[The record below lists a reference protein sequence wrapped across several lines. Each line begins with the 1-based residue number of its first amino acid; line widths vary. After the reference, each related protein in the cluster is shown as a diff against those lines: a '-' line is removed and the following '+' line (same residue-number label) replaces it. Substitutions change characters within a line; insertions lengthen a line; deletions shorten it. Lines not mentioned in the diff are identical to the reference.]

1 VPTGTV
7 RRLARVRPS
16 LSLLALVAVLASC
29 GGDDEPER
37 ELQPGGTVTIGIAV
51 GERLVAEGA
60 RVEANR
66 VNNAGGV
73 GGALTIRLARGTVP
87 DLLARGVRLFVLPC
101 RLGLAG
107 AAAAVSGG
115 GAFAVAPCDDGMLA
129 GSPRVVFTGLSPG
142 DQALALSDY
151 VGGEAARKLPARTA
165 RGERVDAL
173 LGLENGGS
181 SIVSPDAP
189 ERVVAPSGA
198 PEESLFATF
207 GFPEPGSRTD
217 EFYERFRAVYGR
229 RPETILSALGADA
242 VNALAGAIELAASTR
257 PDLVAAE
264 VRKGFEVRGVL
275 NELSFPGDTNRAE
288 VGAVIVRLRGGKLRV
303 VG

>member
-1 VPTGTV
+1 M
-7 RRLARVRPS
+7 RLR
-16 LSLLALVAVLASC
+16 LGLLALVALLAAC
-29 GGDDEPER
+29 GGEDEPER
-37 ELQPGGTVTIGIAV
+37 ELQPGGTVTIGIV
-51 GERLVAEGA
+51 TGERLVAEGA

-101 RLGLAG
+101 RLSLAG
-107 AAAAVSGG
+107 AASAVSRA
-115 GAFAVAPCDDGMLA
+115 GAFAVAPCDDGVLE
-129 GSPRVVFTGLSPG
+129 GSQRVVFTGLSPRA
-142 DQALALSDY
+142 QAAALSDY
-151 VGGEAARKLPARTA
+151 VGGEAARELAPETA
-165 RGERVDAL
+165 RGARVEPF
-173 LGLENGGS
+173 LGLENGGA

-189 ERVVAPSGA
+189 ERVVAPPGA

-242 VNALAGAIELAASTR
+242 VNALSAAIELAVSTR

-264 VRKGFEVRGVL
+264 VEKGFEVRGML

-288 VGAVIVRLRGGKLRV
+288 VDAVIVRLRDGKLRV

>member
-1 VPTGTV
+1 M
-7 RRLARVRPS
+7 RLRAALL
-16 LSLLALVAVLASC
+16 LSLLLSLLVVVTLLAGC
-29 GGDDEPER
+29 GGEDEAER
-37 ELQPGGTVTIGIAV
+37 ELQPGSTVTIGIV
-51 GERLVAEGA
+51 DGERLIAEGV

-87 DLLARGVRLFVLPC
+87 ELLARGVRLFVLPC
-101 RLGLAG
+101 RLGLVG
-107 AAAAVSGG
+107 AASAVAKAR
-115 GAFAVAPCDDGMLA
+115 AFAVAPCDDGVLE
-129 GSPRVVFTGLSPG
+129 GSQQVALTGLSPRA
-142 DQALALSDY
+142 QAEALSDF
-151 VGGEAARKLPARTA
+151 VGGEAARELVPETA
-165 RGERVDAL
+165 RGKRVEPF
-173 LGLENGGS
+173 LGLESDGA

-189 ERVVAPSGA
+189 ERVVAPPGA

-217 EFYERFRAVYGR
+217 EFYERFRSIFGR

-242 VNALAGAIELAASTR
+242 LNALAGAIELAASTR
-257 PDLVAAE
+257 PGLVAAE
-264 VRKGFEVRGVL
+264 VRRGFEVRGVL

-288 VGAVIVRLRGGKLRV
+288 VDAVIVRLRDGKLRV

>member
-1 VPTGTV
+1 V
-7 RRLARVRPS
+7 RLRAALL
-16 LSLLALVAVLASC
+16 LSLLLSLLVVVTLLAGC
-29 GGDDEPER
+29 GGEDEAER
-37 ELQPGGTVTIGIAV
+37 ELQPGSTVTIGIV
-51 GERLVAEGA
+51 DGERLIAEGV

-87 DLLARGVRLFVLPC
+87 ELLARGVRLFVLPC
-101 RLGLAG
+101 RLGLVG
-107 AAAAVSGG
+107 AASAVAKAR
-115 GAFAVAPCDDGMLA
+115 AFAVAPCDDGVLE
-129 GSPRVVFTGLSPG
+129 GSQQVALTGLSPRA
-142 DQALALSDY
+142 QAEALSDF
-151 VGGEAARKLPARTA
+151 VGGEAARELVPETA
-165 RGERVDAL
+165 RGKRVEPF
-173 LGLENGGS
+173 LGLESDGA

-189 ERVVAPSGA
+189 ERVVAPPGA

-217 EFYERFRAVYGR
+217 EFYERFRSIFGR

-242 VNALAGAIELAASTR
+242 LNALAGAIELAASTR
-257 PDLVAAE
+257 PGLVAAE
-264 VRKGFEVRGVL
+264 VRRGFEVRGVL

-288 VGAVIVRLRGGKLRV
+288 VDAVIVRLRDGKLRV

>member
-1 VPTGTV
+1 MRP
-7 RRLARVRPS
+7 RLG
-16 LSLLALVAVLASC
+16 LLALVALLAAC
-29 GGDDEPER
+29 GGNGEPER
-37 ELQPGGTVTIGIAV
+37 ELQPGGTVTIGIV
-51 GERLVAEGA
+51 DGERLIREGA

-107 AAAAVSGG
+107 AVSAVSEVD
-115 GAFAVAPCDDGMLA
+115 AYAVAPCDDGVLV
-129 GSPRVVFTGLSPG
+129 GSPRVAFTGLSPRA
-142 DQALALSDY
+142 QAVALSDF
-151 VGGEAARKLPARTA
+151 VDGEAARELPPETA
-165 RGERVDAL
+165 RGRRVEPF
-173 LGLENGGS
+173 LGLKTGGA
-181 SIVSPDAP
+181 SIASPDAP
-189 ERVVAPSGA
+189 ERVVAPPGA

-217 EFYERFRAVYGR
+217 EFYERFRAVYSR

-242 VNALAGAIELAASTR
+242 LNALAAAIELAASTK
-257 PDLVAAE
+257 PELIAAE
-264 VRKGFEVRGVL
+264 VQKGFEVRGVL
-275 NELSFPGDTNRAE
+275 GELSFPGDTNRAE
-288 VGAVIVRLRGGKLRV
+288 VDAVIVRLEDGKLRV

>member
-1 VPTGTV
+1 MA
-7 RRLARVRPS
+7 RLAVV
-16 LSLLALVAVLASC
+16 LLAAALVSGC
-29 GGDDEPER
+29 GGEDEPER
-37 ELQPGGTVTIGIAV
+37 ELQPGGSVTIGIV
-51 GERLVAEGA
+51 NGERLVREGA

-73 GGALTIRLARGTVP
+73 GGALTIRLARGTVA

-101 RLGLAG
+101 RLDLVG
-107 AAAAVSGG
+107 AARAVSEA
-115 GAFAVAPCDDGMLA
+115 GAFAVAPCDDGVVE
-129 GSPRVVFTGLSPG
+129 GSPRVVFTGLSPRA
-142 DQALALSDY
+142 QAEALSDF
-151 VGGEAARKLPARTA
+151 VGGEAARELAPETA
-165 RGERVDAL
+165 RGERVEAFLDLERGDA
-173 LGLENGGS
+173 

-189 ERVVAPSGA
+189 ERVVAPPGA

-242 VNALAGAIELAASTR
+242 VNALTGAIELAASTR
-257 PDLVAAE
+257 PNLVAAE
-264 VRKGFEVRGVL
+264 VQKGFEVRGVL
-275 NELSFPGDTNRAE
+275 NEISFPGDTNRAD
-288 VGAVIVRLRGGKLRV
+288 VDAVIVRIRDGKLRV

>member
-1 VPTGTV
+1 V
-7 RRLARVRPS
+7 RSRLG
-16 LSLLALVAVLASC
+16 LLALITLLAAC
-29 GGDDEPER
+29 GGNDDPER
-37 ELQPGGTVTIGIAV
+37 ELEPGGKVTIGIV
-51 GERLVAEGA
+51 DGERLIAEGA

-73 GGALTIRLARGTVP
+73 GGALTVRLARGTVP

-101 RLGLAG
+101 RLGLAR
-107 AAAAVSGG
+107 AAADVAEA
-115 GAFAVAPCDDGMLA
+115 GAYAVAPCDDGVLE
-129 GSPRVVFTGLSPG
+129 GSPRVAFTGLSPRA
-142 DQALALSDY
+142 QAEALSDF
-151 VGGEAARKLPARTA
+151 VGGEAARVLVPNTA
-165 RGERVDAL
+165 RGARVKAF
-173 LGLENGGS
+173 LGLDSGGA

-189 ERVVAPSGA
+189 ERVVAAPGT

-229 RPETILSALGADA
+229 RPETILSALAADA
-242 VNALAGAIELAASTR
+242 VNALAGGIEQAASTR

-264 VRKGFEVRGVL
+264 VRKGFEIRGVL
-275 NELSFPGDTNRAE
+275 GELSFAGDTNRAE
-288 VGAVIVRLRGGKLRV
+288 VDAVIVRLRDGKLRV

>member
-1 VPTGTV
+1 MVV
-7 RRLARVRPS
+7 LVAA
-16 LSLLALVAVLASC
+16 ALVAGC
-29 GGDDEPER
+29 GGEDEPER
-37 ELQPGGTVTIGIAV
+37 ELQPGGSVTIGIV
-51 GERLVAEGA
+51 NGERLVAEGV

-73 GGALTIRLARGTVP
+73 GGALTIRLARGTVA

-101 RLGLAG
+101 RLELAD
-107 AAAAVSGG
+107 AVS
-115 GAFAVAPCDDGMLA
+115 AVTRAREFAVAPCDDGVVE
-129 GSPRVVFTGLSPG
+129 GSQRIAFTGLSPRA
-142 DQALALSDY
+142 QAEALSGFVD
-151 VGGEAARKLPARTA
+151 GEAARELAPETA
-165 RGERVDAL
+165 RGTHVEPFLDLER
-173 LGLENGGS
+173 GGA

-189 ERVVAPSGA
+189 ERVVAPPGA
-198 PEESLFATF
+198 PEETLFATF

-242 VNALAGAIELAASTR
+242 LNALTGAVELAASTR

-264 VRKGFEVRGVL
+264 VQEGFEVRGVL

-288 VGAVIVRLRGGKLRV
+288 VDAVIVRLEDGKLRV

>member
-1 VPTGTV
+1 
-7 RRLARVRPS
+7 VRPR
-16 LSLLALVAVLASC
+16 LGLLALVAVLASC

-107 AAAAVSGG
+107 AAAAVSRG

-142 DQALALSDY
+142 DQALALSDF
-151 VGGEAARKLPARTA
+151 VGGEAARELPAQTA

-189 ERVVAPSGA
+189 ERVVAPPGA

-264 VRKGFEVRGVL
+264 VGNGFEVRGVL

-288 VGAVIVRLRGGKLRV
+288 VGAVIVRLRDGKLRV

>member
-1 VPTGTV
+1 M
-7 RRLARVRPS
+7 RRLALV
-16 LSLLALVAVLASC
+16 LLGAAIVGGC
-29 GGDDEPER
+29 GGTDEPER
-37 ELQPGGTVTIGIAV
+37 ELQPGGSVTIGIV
-51 GERLVAEGA
+51 NGERLVREGA

-66 VNNAGGV
+66 INNAGGV
-73 GGALTIRLARGTVP
+73 GGALRVRVARGTVE
-87 DLLARGVRLFVLPC
+87 DLLSRGVRLFVLPC
-101 RLGLAG
+101 RLELAPAVRAVSEAG
-107 AAAAVSGG
+107 AFG
-115 GAFAVAPCDDGMLA
+115 VAPCDDGA
-129 GSPRVVFTGLSPG
+129 VQGSERVVFTGLSPRA
-142 DQALALSDY
+142 QAEALADF
-151 VGGEAARKLPARTA
+151 VGGEAARELAPETA
-165 RGERVDAL
+165 RGARVEAF
-173 LGLENGGS
+173 LGLDQGGS

-189 ERVVAPSGA
+189 ERVVAPPGA

-264 VRKGFEVRGVL
+264 VQKGFEVRGVL
-275 NELSFPGDTNRAE
+275 NELSFPGDSNRAE
-288 VGAVIVRLRGGKLRV
+288 VDAVIVRLRDGKLRV

>member
-1 VPTGTV
+1 M
-7 RRLARVRPS
+7 RLRAALL
-16 LSLLALVAVLASC
+16 LSLLVVVTLLAAC
-29 GGDDEPER
+29 GGEDEPER
-37 ELQPGGTVTIGIAV
+37 EFQPGDTVTIGIV
-51 GERLVAEGA
+51 DGERLVAEGA
-60 RVEANR
+60 RVEANH

-101 RLGLAG
+101 RLDLAG
-107 AAAAVSGG
+107 AATAVLRA
-115 GAFAVAPCDDGMLA
+115 GAFAVAPCDDGVLA
-129 GSPRVVFTGLSPG
+129 ESERVAFTGLSPRA
-142 DQALALSDY
+142 QAEALSDF
-151 VGGEAARKLPARTA
+151 VGGEAASELVPETA
-165 RGERVDAL
+165 RGKRVEPF
-173 LGLENGGS
+173 LGLESGGA

-189 ERVVAPSGA
+189 ERVMAPLGA

-217 EFYERFRAVYGR
+217 EFYERFRVVYGR

-288 VGAVIVRLRGGKLRV
+288 VDAVIVRLRDGKLRV